1 LPLNCRACAATNI
14 IPIVALDLESDP
26 LAKGYVKSLAHPGGN
41 LTGMFLDLP
50 ELGGKQIG
58 LLKEIVPRLSR
69 IGDPNLNVAQFAAT
83 ETVARAHALERLRL
97 TGVCPL
103 RQTAAVKHAPC
114 GPVLVPV
121 DRGSEAARVRSGIL
135 RPRAPRLALASASAS
150 AAPLFTGLA

>member
-1 LPLNCRACAATNI
+1 
-14 IPIVALDLESDP
+14 
-26 LAKGYVKSLAHPGGN
+26 

-69 IGDPNLNVAQFAAT
+69 IAIFGDPNLNVAQFAAT